1 MATRRRG
8 LGRGLDALLG
18 GQSGQTET
26 RALPESGVASL
37 DVDQLEPNRYQPRSY
52 FDETGLE
59 ELAESIRHQGD
70 VQPNVVTPRGEDRYT
85 IIAGERRWRAARRA
99 GLRQV
104 PVVLRQV
111 ADDRQI
117 LELALVENV
126 QRADLNAV
134 EEAEAYRTLGETFDL
149 SQEEIAA
156 RVGKGRTTVTNAI
169 RLLRL
174 PRAIQDLIRE
184 GRLTAGQARP
194 LLAIPDAK
202 KQLETAER
210 AVRDGL
216 TARDLEALAAAPRKA
231 ETGKAKKKEL
241 DVNSRAA
248 VEHLTRVL
256 QTQVDIV
263 RRKRGGTLHI
273 RFHSEEELIR
283 LYDLL
288 IQRAE

>member
-59 ELAESIRHQGD
+59 ELAESIRHQGV
-70 VQPNVVTPRGEDRYT
+70 VQPIVVTPRGEDRYT

-111 ADDRQI
+111 SDDRQI